1 MPGREREVD
10 LEVHVLTARGSEL
23 LVRLAGARVRIEPPA
38 PSPPPRAGLEQHP
51 PGELEHDT
59 PFA

>member
-1 MPGREREVD
+1 MPGREREVV

-23 LVRLAGARVRIEPPA
+23 LVRLAGAEVQVEPPA
-38 PSPPPRAGLEQHP
+38 PAARAGSEQHP
-51 PGELEHDT
+51 SGQLECDT